1 MWFHGKMKLK
11 NYFGHNF
18 DSDSTNTLWFSSL
31 TSMMSLLGLVFL
43 INWKTMDDI
52 NDIYIGMFSI
62 SMVCSWKL
70 HGMAILLYNN
80 LLMFSLKLG
89 YSYVWVCTRYYTV
102 KCFSIGNLRSKAFCQ
117 KFYQRLWHIF
127 KSYKMAGLYMNCW
140 DNIFSWILNFT
151 KNFVKMISPNCPEI

>member
-1 MWFHGKMKLK
+1 MVLLSHF
-11 NYFGHNF
+11 N
-18 DSDSTNTLWFSSL
+18 DVSL
-31 TSMMSLLGLVFL
+31 GTCFPDQLQNNGRHQRY
-43 INWKTMDDI
+43 
-52 NDIYIGMFSI
+52 IYIGMFSI

-127 KSYKMAGLYMNCW
+127 KSYTMAGLCMNW

>member
-1 MWFHGKMKLK
+1 MEKWNLK
-11 NYFGHNF
+11 IILGTISIQTLQTHYGSPLSLQWCLSWDLF
-18 DSDSTNTLWFSSL
+18 SWSTAKQWT
-31 TSMMSLLGLVFL
+31 TST
-43 INWKTMDDI
+43 IY
-52 NDIYIGMFSI
+52 IYIGMFSI

>member
-1 MWFHGKMKLK
+1 MVLLSHF
-11 NYFGHNF
+11 N
-18 DSDSTNTLWFSSL
+18 DVSL
-31 TSMMSLLGLVFL
+31 GTCFPDQLQNNGRHQRY
-43 INWKTMDDI
+43 
-52 NDIYIGMFSI
+52 IYIGMFSI

-117 KFYQRLWHIF
+117 KFYQRLWHIYSRGIRHGGVIHELRPLLAF
-127 KSYKMAGLYMNCW
+127 KGHTNLLPTSY
-140 DNIFSWILNFT
+140 IIL
-151 KNFVKMISPNCPEI
+151 